1 MARLGCS
8 PGHRGGHPAL
18 RASRHGSRHPGQRPP
33 PAPQAPPA
41 PYPWAD
47 PADSSPPPP
56 APPAYLSA
64 DGPEAPTPKG
74 PSARR
79 SVLVGALVG
88 AIVAA
93 LVAAGVTVA
102 LDDDDTTAPRTVA
115 EPIVTNTGTLDIQ
128 GILNKVRP
136 SVVAI
141 ETSSSTSQ
149 GVFEGA
155 GSGIVLSADGLV
167 LTNAHVVSQLGD
179 ITVVTSDG
187 DEHAATL
194 VGSSPDDDL
203 AVIRVEDVD
212 DLVPAELVSPP
223 ASSSSA
229 TR

>member
-1 MARLGCS
+1 M
-8 PGHRGGHPAL
+8 
-18 RASRHGSRHPGQRPP
+18 
-33 PAPQAPPA
+33 
-41 PYPWAD
+41 
-47 PADSSPPPP
+47 
-56 APPAYLSA
+56 
-64 DGPEAPTPKG
+64 
-74 PSARR
+74 
-79 SVLVGALVG
+79 GALVG

-115 EPIVTNTGTLDIQ
+115 EPIVTSTGTLDIQ

-187 DEHAATL
+187 EEHDATL

-203 AVIRVEDVD
+203 AVIRVDGRRRPRPRRARV
-212 DLVPAELVSPP
+212 LRRPA
-223 ASSSSA
+223 SSA
-229 TR
+229 TRSSPSATP